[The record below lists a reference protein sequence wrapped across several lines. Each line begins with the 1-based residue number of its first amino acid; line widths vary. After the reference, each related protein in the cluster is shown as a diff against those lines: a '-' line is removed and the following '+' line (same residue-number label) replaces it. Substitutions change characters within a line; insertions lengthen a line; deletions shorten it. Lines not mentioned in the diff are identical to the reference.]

1 MKKTRIL
8 LCTSFVCFIC
18 QRTVCV
24 IITAAPYWYSILFG
38 VICSLVQLL
47 QFTYIP
53 KAWPQRWKMTYIRAY
68 VFFLN
73 TFINKLHNVPQI
85 SCRKWYFVFFFH
97 LSVISSNN
105 WIRNF
110 LKKCIF
116 LCFQSNTQYGNCR
129 KVLSQSFRKNSVKS
143 THLVFY
149 FALQLGSC
157 FYEISVKWEWIFRF
171 STLCGTHTKL

>member
-1 MKKTRIL
+1 
-8 LCTSFVCFIC
+8 
-18 QRTVCV
+18 
-24 IITAAPYWYSILFG
+24 
-38 VICSLVQLL
+38 
-47 QFTYIP
+47 
-53 KAWPQRWKMTYIRAY
+53 MTYIRAY

-149 FALQLGSC
+149 FALQLGTQL
-157 FYEISVKWEWIFRF
+157 F
-171 STLCGTHTKL
+171 SRNFCQMRVNFSFFHIVWHTYKIVTLFPKLHTGNYCMHAHFKFFQQE